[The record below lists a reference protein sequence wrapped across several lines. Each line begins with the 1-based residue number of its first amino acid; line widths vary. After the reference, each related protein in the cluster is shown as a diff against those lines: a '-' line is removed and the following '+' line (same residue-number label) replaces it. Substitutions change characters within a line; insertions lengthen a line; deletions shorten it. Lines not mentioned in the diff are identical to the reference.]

1 MTKVA
6 VLEYDITNVQ
16 NKVAVQEVKSSF

>member
-16 NKVAVQEVKSSF
+16 NKVAVQEVKSGF